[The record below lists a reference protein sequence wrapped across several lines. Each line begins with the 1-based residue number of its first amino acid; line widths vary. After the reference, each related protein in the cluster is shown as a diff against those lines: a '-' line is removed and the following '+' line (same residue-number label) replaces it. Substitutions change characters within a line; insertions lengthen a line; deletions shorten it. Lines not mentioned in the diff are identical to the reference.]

1 MNRLVLPLNGK
12 YVEVVF
18 TFNKGYEATWD
29 DPGCDDDCEIHS
41 VFYPHDEVPQVDI
54 LPDIDLDRKS
64 TRLNSSHIPLSRMP
78 SSA

>member
-1 MNRLVLPLNGK
+1 MSRLILPLNGK

-54 LPDIDLDRKS
+54 LPVMHEDDVEGLYNRIYNYQGEDE
-64 TRLNSSHIPLSRMP
+64 
-78 SSA
+78 